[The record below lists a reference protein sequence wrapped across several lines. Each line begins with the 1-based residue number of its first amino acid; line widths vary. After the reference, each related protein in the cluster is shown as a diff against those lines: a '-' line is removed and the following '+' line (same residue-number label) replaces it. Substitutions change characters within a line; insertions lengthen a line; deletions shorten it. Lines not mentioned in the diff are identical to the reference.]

1 MQSLLSVPKQLN
13 GVASTPTAC
22 MLSFR
27 RKNGQ
32 KEHMLA
38 AAAKLSS
45 TEHQSILPKYVVLH
59 HSFFHHRLVV
69 AISVLPAC

>member
-32 KEHMLA
+32 KEHILA

-45 TEHQSILPKYVVLH
+45 TEHQSILPKYVV
-59 HSFFHHRLVV
+59 
-69 AISVLPAC
+69 